1 MITTDSIH
9 TEEIVLGADGLPVGA
24 KPVSQHHQLTPAE
37 VLRWLPK
44 DATPAQ
50 QDSAIQAHIRPSE
63 ITWSQQPDT
72 LHLPGHTR
80 GHSWR
85 DVNLPQYYR
94 ESYFTGKPFFHP
106 ELFGGRLGVAGDPVP
121 YSIARDNVITLLL
134 LGCFVL
140 ALVAYAKSKGFILRQ
155 AKDFFRP
162 PHNEKMTSISETSG
176 ELRFQFFLVL
186 QSSLLLALIFFFY
199 VQRNI
204 TDTFIIDQ
212 YQVIGIFAAI
222 ITVYA
227 LVKAVAY
234 SVTGWVFFDRRSND
248 LWMKSFLFLLAMEG
262 VCLFPIVML
271 RAYFELS
278 VQTTLVSTAIVLGL
292 FKLLALYKS
301 YLIFFRNG
309 GHSLQIFLYFCTL
322 ELMPLAMLIGT
333 LMITTANLKVDY

>member
-1 MITTDSIH
+1 M
-9 TEEIVLGADGLPVGA
+9 
-24 KPVSQHHQLTPAE
+24 
-37 VLRWLPK
+37 PK
-44 DATPAQ
+44 
-50 QDSAIQAHIRPSE
+50 
-63 ITWSQQPDT
+63 
-72 LHLPGHTR
+72 
-80 GHSWR
+80 
-85 DVNLPQYYR
+85 YYR

-121 YSIARDNVITLLL
+121 YGIARDNVITLLL

-140 ALVAYAKSKGFILRQ
+140 ALIAYAKSKGFILRQ

-212 YQVIGIFAAI
+212 YQVIGVFAAI
-222 ITVYA
+222 IIVYT

-278 VQTTLVSTAIVLGL
+278 VQTTLVSTAIVLGI

-322 ELMPLAMLIGT
+322 ELMPLAMLIGA
-333 LMITTANLKVDY
+333 LMLTTANLKVDY